1 MGIIQKAGDEL
12 RLFLGII
19 KSEYI
24 KWLKSDKQLMT
35 AFSMIFLYM
44 YSLEIIKKYSAE
56 MGEPIN
62 ILEPLAIFLS
72 NFYIIPILVLPL
84 QS

>member
-56 MGEPIN
+56 MMGVRKTVKPKI
-62 ILEPLAIFLS
+62 
-72 NFYIIPILVLPL
+72 
-84 QS
+84 